1 MVTGIP
7 LATHKK
13 KLRKKCAKY
22 GPVEE
27 LSYPVETEEEGA
39 EEATAHVMYKDYK
52 DARKAVKGLNGLK
65 LEGAINP
72 LGAVLMS
79 KEGKT
84 VSKQTLMKSRL
95 IVRNLSF
102 QCHAKDIQKAFSQ
115 HGEVQEVHIP
125 RKPNGHML
133 GYAFVQFTSYF
144 DAARAL
150 EGQ

>member
-1 MVTGIP
+1 M
-7 LATHKK
+7 
-13 KLRKKCAKY
+13 
-22 GPVEE
+22 EE

-39 EEATAHVMYKDYK
+39 EQATAHVMYKDYK
-52 DARKAVKGLNGLK
+52 DARKAEKGLKGLT
-65 LEGAINP
+65 LDGAVNP
-72 LGAVLMS
+72 LEAVLMS

-84 VSKQTLMKSRL
+84 ISKRTLVKSRL

-102 QCHAKDIQKAFSQ
+102 QCHARDIEKVFSR
-115 HGEVQEVHIP
+115 HGEVQEVHVP